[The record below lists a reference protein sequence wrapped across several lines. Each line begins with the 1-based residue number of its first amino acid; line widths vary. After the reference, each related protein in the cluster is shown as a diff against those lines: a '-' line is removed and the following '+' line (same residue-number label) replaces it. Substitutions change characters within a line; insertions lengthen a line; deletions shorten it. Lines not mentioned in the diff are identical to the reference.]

1 MRYYKFVLIAVM
13 LFGLTTTI
21 TAKDAYKAVK
31 VYMFGFSAS
40 FNDSTV
46 NFTDIQAVD
55 AYVENNHTHFLV
67 NRDEYSYQLRYYM
80 ESIRPD
86 SYPTCLV
93 VYALTQKDAI
103 KKYLKLQEQYTKKAK
118 IKYIVNA
125 IPTSK
130 FSFKTVLP
138 DELQQQLIQERAANR
153 KEE

>member
-80 ESIRPD
+80 ESIQPD

-138 DELQQQLIQERAANR
+138 DELQQQLIREKAANR

>member
-1 MRYYKFVLIAVM
+1 MRYYKFVLIAVI

-80 ESIRPD
+80 ESIQPD
-86 SYPTCLV
+86 SNPTCLV
-93 VYALTQKDAI
+93 VYALTQKNAI